1 MDTFFLYWKL
11 ILIHGCC
18 HVTFLVI
25 ILLLRA
31 KCFTNT
37 SLSTQPQMKCFSLE
51 NRTEPRHHLVV
62 SCSDSVQFLL
72 MGQWEQFRAAWRP
85 AVLAI
90 AAPGPI
96 AGRAWH
102 FCCSPRFVPE
112 SGGVEPADSAR
123 PAAAPYSSAGR
134 NRRRPRL
141 ECREPKLLNTN
152 LLGHKQQYANVDEN
166 HAALWAEDQ
175 YMWWGGVSGEQTVTC
190 LPLSVWLEPSH
201 CHLTAGCQQ
210 HGTTFVHDCSVGQ
223 NRLDGFMQHIQSLLR
238 NPQHQLQK
246 RETTN
251 AINKPCGGF
260 LHKRK
265 LVFAQLS
272 EVSFNAAADLSE
284 GQVKDG
290 FRGQWLEVVLSSQS
304 QGLQE
309 DRKSCGEARRLPVEL
324 SSGQHHSERDIKWL
338 CVISEA

>member
-134 NRRRPRL
+134 NRRRPHL
-141 ECREPKLLNTN
+141 ACREPKLLNTN
-152 LLGHKQQYANVDEN
+152 LLGHKQQYANVDESIMSRGPIYVVRWCVRGAN
-166 HAALWAEDQ
+166 CYLLALVCLAWTQPLPSDSGLPAAWHDL
-175 YMWWGGVSGEQTVTC
+175 C
-190 LPLSVWLEPSH
+190 PWL
-201 CHLTAGCQQ
+201 L
-210 HGTTFVHDCSVGQ
+210 
-223 NRLDGFMQHIQSLLR
+223 
-238 NPQHQLQK
+238 
-246 RETTN
+246 
-251 AINKPCGGF
+251 CGP
-260 LHKRK
+260 
-265 LVFAQLS
+265 
-272 EVSFNAAADLSE
+272 E
-284 GQVKDG
+284 
-290 FRGQWLEVVLSSQS
+290 
-304 QGLQE
+304 
-309 DRKSCGEARRLPVEL
+309 
-324 SSGQHHSERDIKWL
+324 
-338 CVISEA
+338 